1 MTLLRNIEDR
11 LKRVVEGTFAH
22 VFRTNVQPVEIARRL
37 VKEMDD
43 GCRRALRST
52 IAPNTYEVFLS
63 RDDFNELVR
72 VERSLVTELSEYLAE
87 HGRRQ
92 GYTFQSRPRVTLQ
105 VDGDLGRGSFGIATG
120 FSEAE
125 AEVKAAEPEP
135 LPRIVPKPDPS
146 KPLETSTKPPES
158 TGEAQLVV
166 LGSNETFPLR
176 PGTSITIG
184 RDNSCDVVLRGSSVS
199 RHHAMITESDGSWR
213 ISDTGSTNGTRL
225 NGEPCTNETKLN
237 NGDIIGFGDVSLKF
251 EASDGANR

>member
-43 GCRRALRST
+43 GCRKALRST

-63 RDDFNELVR
+63 RDDFNDLVR

-92 GYTFQSRPRVTLQ
+92 GYTFHSRPKVNLQ

-125 AEVKAAEPEP
+125 DDRAVSTAKPVASS
-135 LPRIVPKPDPS
+135 PKPMVAPA
-146 KPLETSTKPPES
+146 KR
-158 TGEAQLVV
+158 TGPTGSAQLT
-166 LGSNETFPLR
+166 GMESGETFPL
-176 PGTSITIG
+176 PKGASITIG
-184 RDNSCDVVLRGSSVS
+184 RDNSCNLVLKGSSVS
-199 RHHAMITESDGSWR
+199 RHHAMITERDGSWR

-225 NGEPCTNETKLN
+225 NGEPCTNETELKD
-237 NGDIIGFGDVSLKF
+237 GDIIGFGDVVLKF
-251 EASDGANR
+251 DASDGASR